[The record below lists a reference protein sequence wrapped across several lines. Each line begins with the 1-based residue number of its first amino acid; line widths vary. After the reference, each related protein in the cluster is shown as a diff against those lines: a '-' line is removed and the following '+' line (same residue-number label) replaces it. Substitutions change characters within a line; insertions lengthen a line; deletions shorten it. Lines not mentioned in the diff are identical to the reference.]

1 MRRVLMFSLSRP
13 LRASTRLRRWNST
26 HDGPPVSETNRTE
39 ATMKRFWKT
48 VSIGTRGDSY
58 TVLLD
63 NRPLKT
69 PSGNLL
75 LLPPKKSLVAT
86 LVAAEWD
93 NQETV
98 LKHHA
103 LPMTSL
109 VSRAIDS
116 MSDDV
121 TSVQVRQALL
131 QYLDTDTICFYEDYP
146 PQLVDLQTKHWDPLL
161 AWARSTFG
169 IEVKTFDSVLFNSQ
183 PEATKAK
190 LDEVLSSMNQWEMAA
205 MERATYSTKSLL
217 IALGL
222 VKNHLSVEQASLA
235 AQVEVASQIARWGE
249 VEDTHDVD
257 FHDCIRILSPSHH
270 LMAASE
276 PPAILNTPYTPFYC
290 EENIWHLCS
299 AFLQHQTALQTWAV
313 FVSNESKTVALWQQK
328 LGEPLVVW
336 DYHVVA
342 IVQNHDAKKWVYDYD
357 TRLPFPSPLEE
368 YIAETF
374 RRDIPPAYK
383 RYCSNAR
390 TNLTFYRSL
399 FRIVPGQE
407 FVDFFASDRSHMMK
421 GGVPHPPYDAIRGK
435 KTLVG
440 NNLMDS
446 FVSMDS
452 TVGYGEVV
460 ELDKLLSL

>member
-48 VSIGTRGDSY
+48 VSIGRRGDSY

-121 TSVQVRQALL
+121 T
-131 QYLDTDTICFYEDYP
+131 FYEDYP
-146 PQLVDLQTKHWDPLL
+146 PQLVDLQAKHWDPLL

-257 FHDCIRILSPSHH
+257 FHDVRRQLGSCITFFRILSPSHH

-299 AFLQHQTALQTWAV
+299 AFLQHKTALQTWAV

-328 LGEPLVVW
+328 LGEPVVVW

-383 RYCSNAR
+383 
-390 TNLTFYRSL
+390 SL

-421 GGVPHPPYDAIRGK
+421 GGVPPPPYDAIRGK